1 MKKGAKTQN
10 ILKKIILQSRYYEM
24 LCKIKKEAGVFE
36 DERRLEK
43 EVYGQIKKIIYFTL
57 IISGFIVVFLF
68 QWKKEEGIIRSGSV
82 EKEQQEMEYEIYYE
96 AEEGKVSGSTKLVV
110 PQKNYEEEEVKEMFE
125 KVKKRIDTEILNG
138 NESLEK
144 VNKDLYF
151 MDYFEEYPVEIF
163 WSTENEDLINGY
175 GEVFNSALSE
185 ECRVVI
191 VHAEL
196 LLGEYQEEYCFPV
209 CVIPSIEKD
218 ALWWQRA
225 VTKKLENILEKA
237 KEENVIILPQDIDGE
252 KIVFKERESRRP
264 WELLLL
270 IPVIFA
276 VFIYGNVKDAEK
288 LKKIKEEELIRE
300 YPELL
305 SRISLYIQAGM
316 TSRTALGKIVS
327 DYQGEEKEK
336 EKKYGYEEMEKT
348 FYEMNRGVSEHEA
361 YKNMGERI
369 GLAEYKKL
377 STILIQQL
385 EKGSKGF
392 LDSLQEETREA
403 FEKKKRIAKEAGEK
417 AGTKMLIPMGILFV
431 ITLVIIMTP
440 ACMSFG
446 F

>member
-1 MKKGAKTQN
+1 MKKSVKGQN
-10 ILKKIILQSRYYEM
+10 PAEKIIMQSRYYKM

-36 DERRLEK
+36 DERQLEK
-43 EVYGQIKKIIYFTL
+43 EVYGQIKKILYFTL
-57 IISGFIVVFLF
+57 IISGLVIVFLF
-68 QWKKEEGIIRSGSV
+68 QWKEEEGIIQSGSLV
-82 EKEQQEMEYEIYYE
+82 KEQQEMECEIYYE
-96 AEEGKVSGSTKLVV
+96 AEDGKVSGTTKLVV
-110 PQKNYEEEEVKEMFE
+110 PQKNYQEEEVQKMFQEVKE
-125 KVKKRIDTEILNG
+125 RIDTEILNG

-151 MDYFEEYPVEIF
+151 MDSFEEYPVEIF
-163 WSTENEDLINGY
+163 WSTENEDLINSY
-175 GEVFNSALSE
+175 GEVFNASLSK

-196 LLGEYQEEYCFPV
+196 MLGEYEDEYCFPV
-209 CVIPSIEKD
+209 CVIPSLEKD
-218 ALWWQRA
+218 ETWWQRA
-225 VTKKLENILEKA
+225 VTKKMENLLENTQ
-237 KEENVIILPQDIDGE
+237 EENVIKLPEDIDGE
-252 KIVFKERESRRP
+252 KIVFKEQKSRRP

-276 VFIYGNVKDAEK
+276 VFIYGNLKDAEK
-288 LKKIKEEELIRE
+288 LKKKKEEELLSE
-300 YPELL
+300 YPEIL

-327 DYQGEEKEK
+327 DYEGEGNEKR
-336 EKKYGYEEMEKT
+336 KKYGYEEMRKT
-348 FYEMNRGVSEHEA
+348 FYEMNRGISEHEA

-392 LDSLQEETREA
+392 LGSLQEETREA

-440 ACMSFG
+440 AFMSFG

>member
-1 MKKGAKTQN
+1 
-10 ILKKIILQSRYYEM
+10 
-24 LCKIKKEAGVFE
+24 
-36 DERRLEK
+36 
-43 EVYGQIKKIIYFTL
+43 
-57 IISGFIVVFLF
+57 
-68 QWKKEEGIIRSGSV
+68 
-82 EKEQQEMEYEIYYE
+82 
-96 AEEGKVSGSTKLVV
+96 
-110 PQKNYEEEEVKEMFE
+110 MFE
-125 KVKKRIDTEILNG
+125 KVKERIDSEILNG

-144 VNKDLYF
+144 VSKDLYF
-151 MDYFEEYPVEIF
+151 MDYFNEYPVEIS
-163 WSTENEDLINGY
+163 WSTENEELINSY
-175 GEVFNSALSE
+175 GEVFNSSLSK

-196 LLGEYQEEYCFPV
+196 SLGDYEEEYCFPV
-209 CVIPSIEKD
+209 CVIPSSERNAI
-218 ALWWQRA
+218 WWQRA
-225 VTKKLENILEKA
+225 VTKKLETVVENSQ
-237 KEENVIILPQDIDGE
+237 KEDVIKLPQEIDGE
-252 KIVFKERESRRP
+252 KIVFKDKKSRRP

-276 VFIYGNVKDAEK
+276 VFIYGNLKDVEK
-288 LKKIKEEELIRE
+288 LKKKKEEELLRE
-300 YPELL
+300 YPEIL

-327 DYQGEEKEK
+327 DYEKEGNEK
-336 EKKYGYEEMEKT
+336 GKKYGYEEMKKT
-348 FYEMNRGVSEHEA
+348 FYEMNRGVSEHKA
-361 YKNMGERI
+361 YKNMGERV